1 MDNPTEQISALSIQL
16 GGLDAELDVAKRKLK
31 DLQTQVDANKDSE
44 ESKLSE
50 LNDCVRQLAHS
61 SRKLQLLLSS
71 PHEATLTVASIRST
85 FACNSESCLFG
96 GFQRIA

>member
-44 ESKLSE
+44 ESELSE

-61 SRKLQLLLSS
+61 SRKLHNLEARQAALSEQGAQLAAKGAQ
-71 PHEATLTVASIRST
+71 EQV
-85 FACNSESCLFG
+85 CG
-96 GFQRIA
+96 Y